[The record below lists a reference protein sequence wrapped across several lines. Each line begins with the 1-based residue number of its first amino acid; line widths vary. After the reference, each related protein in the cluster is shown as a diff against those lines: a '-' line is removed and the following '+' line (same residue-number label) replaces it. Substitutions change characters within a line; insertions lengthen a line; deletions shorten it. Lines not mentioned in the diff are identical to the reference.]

1 MNRGPDAYRHIGRLF
16 AHEDFDFLEGA
27 PGGPQLVSRLRR
39 ERCRLLR
46 LLLADLRTEFRALLA
61 VGSLLA
67 VSTTAQD
74 DGFAALLWKQNMIFH
89 SNYFGLFV
97 CSYLSVFPRH
107 RFNPARLVKQIRTL
121 RETTSVMMH
130 ALTLE
135 DMDRLRDVVMA
146 K

>member
-1 MNRGPDAYRHIGRLF
+1 MSVYYLILVLCAGMALVAWAFLRSSVWHLPSISEYEIFLNRGPDAYRHIGRLF
-16 AHEDFDFLEGA
+16 AQEDFDFLEGA

-61 VGSLLA
+61 VGSLLS

-89 SNYFGLFV
+89 SN
-97 CSYLSVFPRH
+97 
-107 RFNPARLVKQIRTL
+107 
-121 RETTSVMMH
+121 
-130 ALTLE
+130 
-135 DMDRLRDVVMA
+135 
-146 K
+146 